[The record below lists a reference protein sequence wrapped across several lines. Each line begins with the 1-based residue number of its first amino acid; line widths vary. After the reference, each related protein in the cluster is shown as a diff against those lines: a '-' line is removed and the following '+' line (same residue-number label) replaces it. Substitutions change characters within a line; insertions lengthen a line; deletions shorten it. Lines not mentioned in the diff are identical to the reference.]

1 MAGKGARER
10 ILETETARSGT
21 AETGITEEE
30 RAALEAELEATR
42 REIAEA
48 NRHLADQEQESGEL
62 NHLNHFN
69 HSTPKTNTSVIFNTF
84 ATLDKDF
91 KKQMQPFPLG
101 KLPDRIRVY
110 IQAVT
115 ESLQVPV
122 DMVATF
128 ALSVISLS
136 VQGKYSVLVKPDW
149 IEPLNLYTVVVGRP
163 SERKS
168 PALKEVTAPVFSYVK
183 ELNEKRQPEISQYN
197 LQKKILTGRV
207 RNMQEE
213 LIKKGD
219 KAKYRMQDV
228 LEVQKEL
235 DSLEEVALIRKILD
249 DVTPEALVKALKE
262 NGETMAIMSAEGGI
276 FGMMAGRYS
285 TNANIDIF
293 LKGYSGE
300 HYSTVRI
307 GREGQELEHPLLTI
321 CLAVQPQV
329 ISDIMDNKEFRG
341 RGLLARF
348 LYSVPSSMT
357 GKREYRTKEINPFVK
372 EQYETLVSDLL
383 DIPKMDKPRMVRLS
397 READA
402 VSEQYNQ
409 WIENRLTNEFEEIED
424 WAGKLHGNTMRL
436 AGLFHIIKHRF
447 ESVNVPMDGETM
459 AAAVEVGKYYLE
471 HSKTA
476 FDIMGL
482 SDPKSVQD
490 AKYIIKRLVS
500 DRNDLNDFNDFI
512 PKMDALR
519 LCQRFKTAEEMQ
531 PGIDVLVE
539 HGYIAI
545 KKVKNEKRG
554 RPQERI
560 YINPEYIKYREEHA
574 A

>member
-48 NRHLADQEQESGEL
+48 NRHLAEQEQESGEL

-228 LEVQKEL
+228 L
-235 DSLEEVALIRKILD
+235 DR
-249 DVTPEALVKALKE
+249 
-262 NGETMAIMSAEGGI
+262 
-276 FGMMAGRYS
+276 
-285 TNANIDIF
+285 
-293 LKGYSGE
+293 
-300 HYSTVRI
+300 
-307 GREGQELEHPLLTI
+307 
-321 CLAVQPQV
+321 
-329 ISDIMDNKEFRG
+329 
-341 RGLLARF
+341 
-348 LYSVPSSMT
+348 
-357 GKREYRTKEINPFVK
+357 
-372 EQYETLVSDLL
+372 
-383 DIPKMDKPRMVRLS
+383 
-397 READA
+397 
-402 VSEQYNQ
+402 
-409 WIENRLTNEFEEIED
+409 
-424 WAGKLHGNTMRL
+424 
-436 AGLFHIIKHRF
+436 
-447 ESVNVPMDGETM
+447 
-459 AAAVEVGKYYLE
+459 
-471 HSKTA
+471 
-476 FDIMGL
+476 
-482 SDPKSVQD
+482 KSV
-490 AKYIIKRLVS
+490 V
-500 DRNDLNDFNDFI
+500 
-512 PKMDALR
+512 
-519 LCQRFKTAEEMQ
+519 
-531 PGIDVLVE
+531 
-539 HGYIAI
+539 
-545 KKVKNEKRG
+545 
-554 RPQERI
+554 
-560 YINPEYIKYREEHA
+560 
-574 A
+574 

>member
-48 NRHLADQEQESGEL
+48 NRHLAEQEQESGEL

-207 RNMQEE
+207 RNLQEE

-348 LYSVPSSMT
+348 LYSVPSSMA

-490 AKYIIKRLVS
+490 AKYII
-500 DRNDLNDFNDFI
+500 
-512 PKMDALR
+512 
-519 LCQRFKTAEEMQ
+519 
-531 PGIDVLVE
+531 
-539 HGYIAI
+539 
-545 KKVKNEKRG
+545 
-554 RPQERI
+554 
-560 YINPEYIKYREEHA
+560 
-574 A
+574 